1 MIDVMGFDVGGHLPI
16 FGRVGEVST
25 GMSVL
30 FYILLAAAV
39 VAAVFILRARRSD
52 GRHMELTV
60 KACVAEKRKAKN
72 GMDYVVSFEL
82 PEGETRALRLT
93 ASEAASLAPGDKGKL
108 TYQGKRFVAFE
119 KKGVGL

>member
-39 VAAVFILRARRSD
+39 VAAVLILRARRSD

-60 KACVAEKRKAKN
+60 KACVAEKREAKN

-82 PEGETRALRLT
+82 AEGERRELRLS
-93 ASEAASLAPGDKGKL
+93 AAEAGSMAVGDAGRL
-108 TYQGKRFVAFE
+108 TFRGRRFIGFDRE
-119 KKGVGL
+119 RQ